1 MKYLHRKD
9 SQEKI
14 ILDIRASMILSTVE
28 SKLHANK
35 RLNSWLEFW
44 IFVLSTAVIVN
55 NNPSA
60 ATPTYHQATNCIGS
74 PTLVSNY
81 SSSIYPDLERC
92 KLGIDQLR
100 CRVGDIKAC
109 IPDLEGNVLAICTEN
124 ICLPGDSKIIEE
136 ECLKA
141 FNAYI
146 MIKNITEKTTT
157 SNPLKEIS
165 TTENSKPQSE
175 KESGIIIIVYIC
187 VSIITF
193 VAVGIFLCYKK

>member
-1 MKYLHRKD
+1 MLKEF
-9 SQEKI
+9 SWTGENG
-14 ILDIRASMILSTVE
+14 
-28 SKLHANK
+28 KL
-35 RLNSWLEFW
+35 WP
-44 IFVLSTAVIVN
+44 IVLVR
-55 NNPSA
+55 
-60 ATPTYHQATNCIGS
+60 ATNCIGS

-100 CRVGDIKAC
+100 CRSGDIKAC

-124 ICLPGDSKIIEE
+124 ICLPGNACPAVTIVKSTLTYRVQSFDGKCRNCSQYDNLKNRLQRQGDSKIIEE

-193 VAVGIFLCYKK
+193 VAVGIFWCYKK